1 MLGFGEYWE
10 APSFYHLSVTFSRG
24 SEGNR
29 ERNVLREGEEMRE
42 ETDGNL
48 GRWDMTK
55 QTACKEQ
62 AQQFQILSTTEFI
75 LPVSRTPAQNGSYS
89 SKQKLPS
96 SDY

>member
-1 MLGFGEYWE
+1 MRGEN
-10 APSFYHLSVTFSRG
+10 T
-24 SEGNR
+24 
-29 ERNVLREGEEMRE
+29 
-42 ETDGNL
+42 GNL
-48 GRWDMTK
+48 GRWDITK

-62 AQQFQILSTTEFI
+62 AQLFQTLLTTEFL